1 MTDWTHDLDR
11 LDLRIL
17 KALQGE
23 GRISNLKLA
32 GSVALSPSAVLA
44 GCGAFCGTATFWA
57 TVQMYPEIMEC
68 HRVAG
73 GFAYLLKT
81 RMGGMA
87 VFRASAGNA
96 LATARSTRDANLC
109 NGGKSRR
116 YHAVNVRGLNHLLS
130 LASCI
135 KASCAAR

>member
-17 KALQGE
+17 KALRGE

-32 GSVALSPSAVLA
+32 GSEALSPSAVLA

-68 HRVAG
+68 HMVAG

-81 RMGGMA
+81 RMEGMA
-87 VFRASAGNA
+87 AYCPSAGNA
-96 LATARSTRDANLC
+96 LWQLPGVRETQTYAVMEEVKNATQLTL
-109 NGGKSRR
+109 G
-116 YHAVNVRGLNHLLS
+116 V
-130 LASCI
+130 
-135 KASCAAR
+135 